1 MCLPVN
7 DVSVAASRLL
17 DFTDY
22 TLEQQSV
29 QSRLQIRIKHVT
41 GAITLHG
48 MQAERTPSE
57 SCVTATAASR
67 VTSTFD
73 GNVDIRSQRRAAS
86 RTLQSTYMCFAIPD
100 VEQNAK
106 CMLLSTR

>member
-1 MCLPVN
+1 MYLPVN

-48 MQAERTPSE
+48 MQAE
-57 SCVTATAASR
+57 
-67 VTSTFD
+67 
-73 GNVDIRSQRRAAS
+73 
-86 RTLQSTYMCFAIPD
+86 
-100 VEQNAK
+100 
-106 CMLLSTR
+106 

>member
-1 MCLPVN
+1 MYLLVN

-29 QSRLQIRIKHVT
+29 QSRLQIRIKQVT
-41 GAITLHG
+41 GAIMPHG

-57 SCVTATAASR
+57 SCVTTTAASR

-73 GNVDIRSQRRAAS
+73 GNVDIRSQRRAEMRPLLARQRAS
-86 RTLQSTYMCFAIPD
+86 IRRYHT
-100 VEQNAK
+100 
-106 CMLLSTR
+106 

>member
-1 MCLPVN
+1 MS

-41 GAITLHG
+41 GAIALRG

-73 GNVDIRSQRRAAS
+73 GNVDIRSQRKS
-86 RTLQSTYMCFAIPD
+86 RFLHTSIHAHVLCHT
-100 VEQNAK
+100 
-106 CMLLSTR
+106 